1 MNNSIMSKT
10 PDAIEFNSSMQTES
24 GRKAKLGDPER
35 VNSQVSGYVLSAHNA
50 LKEGQA
56 TIARLAEDETRTAP
70 LKHEAAR
77 TVTLRT
83 VASIEAAQR
92 SIVSA
97 AEDFETQAED
107 MIADRFAPDAT
118 RSHWEMRIAEW
129 IAETAKAKD
138 GLQRIR
144 EAMKQDPEI
153 VSVLKHSKSYIL
165 GLAPKVRDGLY
176 IDGIEMHL
184 PEAVK
189 LANDGLKLRD
199 TADKYSRVTKGIRSS
214 WFNKA
219 IAEKA
224 KSRVEV

>member
-1 MNNSIMSKT
+1 MNESTMSKD
-10 PDAIEFNSSMQTES
+10 PASIEFNSSMATET
-24 GRKAKLGDPER
+24 GRKARLGDPER
-35 VNSQVSGYVLSAHNA
+35 VNSHASGYVLAAHKA
-50 LKEGQA
+50 LTEGQT
-56 TIARLAEDETRTAP
+56 TIARLGEDETRTAP

-83 VASIEAAQR
+83 VASIESAQR
-92 SIVSA
+92 SIVA
-97 AEDFETQAED
+97 VAEGFENEAEN

-129 IAETAKAKD
+129 VKETAAQPD
-138 GLQRIR
+138 GLQKIR
-144 EAMKQDPEI
+144 AAMKRDPEI

-165 GLAPKVRDGLY
+165 GLADKVRDGLY
-176 IDGIEMHL
+176 IDGVGMHL

-189 LANDGLKLRD
+189 LAEDGLKLRE
-199 TADKYSRVTKGIRSS
+199 TAEKYSRVTKGIRSS
-214 WFNKA
+214 WFNNA